1 MTHYRTLLG
10 AALAALTFAGAAQ
23 AADPAKKEIVF
34 GATAGPY
41 SDQIKLGIKPI
52 LEKQGYTVKI
62 VEFND
67 YVQPNFALAQGA
79 LDANAFQH
87 VVYLK
92 NFAAKNKLEL
102 SELVKV
108 PTAPIAIYSK
118 KYKSVDAAP
127 DGVSVAVPN
136 DPTNQARALVVL
148 QELGWVKLREGYDPL
163 QVSEKDVAVNVKK
176 IKLIPLEAAQLPRSL
191 DDTDYSFVNGNFALA
206 SGLKLNEALALWGDD
221 VEVMYAMHHWPV
233 WGKKE
238 VQEQL
243 SLQRDMYRYIND
255 ETLRLANMGYNKE
268 EIAEQVK
275 LPEAIATKFSNR
287 GYYGSLNHNVRATYV
302 LYLGWFNGNPATL
315 HTLPIQ
321 EASKRYV
328 DMMGGVPA
336 ILEKAREYYK
346 KGDYRWVA
354 EVVNYAVFADP
365 NNQEAKNLQADA
377 LEQMGYQAESGPWRN
392 FYLTGAKEL
401 REGVQKLPVPDT
413 ASPDTVRAMTLD
425 MLFDYF
431 AVRLNR
437 EKSAGKHVVLNLDF
451 TDTNQ
456 KYTLEMVNSVLNHT
470 EGKQAKQPTASMTL
484 SRDTLN
490 RMMLKETTLKDAL
503 AKGDVKVSGD
513 QEKITDMFAA
523 LDNFEFWF
531 NIVTP

>member
-1 MTHYRTLLG
+1 MAFPRSTLI
-10 AALAALTFAGAAQ
+10 AALAALTVAAAAH

-67 YVQPNFALAQGA
+67 YIQPNFALAQGA

-148 QELGWVKLREGYDPL
+148 QDLGWVKLRDGYDPL

-206 SGLKLNEALALWGDD
+206 SGLKLTSALALEKTTPTYQNLVAVRTADLD
-221 VEVMYAMHHWPV
+221 KPYVKDIAAAYASR
-233 WGKKE
+233 E
-238 VQEQL
+238 F
-243 SLQRDMYRYIND
+243 
-255 ETLRLANMGYNKE
+255 LAVTEKSFAGF
-268 EIAEQVK
+268 VK
-275 LPEAIATKFSNR
+275 T
-287 GYYGSLNHNVRATYV
+287 
-302 LYLGWFNGNPATL
+302 
-315 HTLPIQ
+315 
-321 EASKRYV
+321 
-328 DMMGGVPA
+328 
-336 ILEKAREYYK
+336 
-346 KGDYRWVA
+346 DY
-354 EVVNYAVFADP
+354 
-365 NNQEAKNLQADA
+365 Q
-377 LEQMGYQAESGPWRN
+377 
-392 FYLTGAKEL
+392 
-401 REGVQKLPVPDT
+401 QKL
-413 ASPDTVRAMTLD
+413 
-425 MLFDYF
+425 
-431 AVRLNR
+431 
-437 EKSAGKHVVLNLDF
+437 E
-451 TDTNQ
+451 
-456 KYTLEMVNSVLNHT
+456 
-470 EGKQAKQPTASMTL
+470 
-484 SRDTLN
+484 
-490 RMMLKETTLKDAL
+490 
-503 AKGDVKVSGD
+503 
-513 QEKITDMFAA
+513 AA
-523 LDNFEFWF
+523 R
-531 NIVTP
+531 